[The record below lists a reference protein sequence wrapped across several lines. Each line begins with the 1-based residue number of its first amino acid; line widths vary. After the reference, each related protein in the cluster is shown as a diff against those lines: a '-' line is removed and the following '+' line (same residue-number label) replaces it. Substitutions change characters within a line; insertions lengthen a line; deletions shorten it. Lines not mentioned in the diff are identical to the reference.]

1 MKSVFW
7 GQKKSQTRPKI
18 FPIIFTNIG
27 MNIPNVWHQFTNI
40 LYEIVFPNE
49 IPKNSQTYPS
59 IGKQIPMIGLWTWE
73 FS

>member
-1 MKSVFW
+1 M
-7 GQKKSQTRPKI
+7 
-18 FPIIFTNIG
+18 IFTNIG
-27 MNIPNVWHQFTNI
+27 MNIPNVWHQFPNI

-49 IPKNSQTYPS
+49 IPKNSQAYPS